1 MPRIEIKLYA
11 MLRSRLPAGS
21 QGVTGALAID
31 EAATV
36 ESVLDALAV
45 PTELRQVVV
54 LNDQEVEPDRRAAT
68 RLRDGDRL
76 SVFPPVAGGS
86 GEPDLD

>member
-11 MLRSRLPAGS
+11 MLRSRLPPGS

-31 EAATV
+31 DAATV
-36 ESVLDALAV
+36 ESVLDALAI
-45 PTELRQVVV
+45 PAELRQVVV
-54 LNDQEVEPDRRAAT
+54 LNDEEVGPDRRAAT
-68 RLRDGDRL
+68 LLRDGDRL

-86 GEPDLD
+86 DQPGSD